1 MKPAPSTYTLGEEI
15 ASSVT
20 HGIGALLGISAL
32 TLLIYRAALVGTAW
46 HIVSAALFGITICLA
61 YTSSTLYHALTPPR
75 AKRLFKIFDHI
86 AIYLLIAGS
95 YTPFTLV
102 TLRPEHPALAWSL
115 FGCVW
120 GGALIGG
127 LAKVFL
133 AGKLR
138 LLSTLCYLA
147 MGWAVLFALKP
158 LVAALPPGGTRL
170 LAAGGIAY
178 TAGVAFYLAKP
189 VRYCHSVWHL
199 FVLAG
204 TVCHFFSVLLYVL
217 TPPAP

>member
-1 MKPAPSTYTLGEEI
+1 MKPVPQAYTLGEEI

-32 TLLIYRAALVGTAW
+32 TLLAYRAALVGTAW
-46 HIVSAALFGITICLA
+46 HIVSAILFGVTICLA

-86 AIYLLIAGS
+86 SIYLLIAGS
-95 YTPFTLV
+95 YSPFTLV

-115 FGCVW
+115 FGTVW
-120 GGALIGG
+120 GGALLGG

-133 AGKLR
+133 AGKVR
-138 LLSTLCYLA
+138 LLSTLTYLA
-147 MGWAVLFALKP
+147 MGWAVAFALRP
-158 LVAALPPGGTRL
+158 LVATLPLGGTIL
-170 LAAGGIAY
+170 LAAGGLSY
-178 TAGVAFYLAKP
+178 TVGAAFYLAKRVP
-189 VRYCHSVWHL
+189 YFHSVWHL

-204 TVCHFFSVLLYVL
+204 TACHFFSVLLFVL
-217 TPPAP
+217 TPPER